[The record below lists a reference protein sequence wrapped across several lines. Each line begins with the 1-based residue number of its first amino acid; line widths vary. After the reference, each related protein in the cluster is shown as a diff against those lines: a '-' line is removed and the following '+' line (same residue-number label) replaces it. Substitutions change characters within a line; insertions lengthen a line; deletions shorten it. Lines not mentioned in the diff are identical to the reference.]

1 MEWLLLNL
9 GFFASSQ
16 QIALQQ
22 TVTEDEFSELATDV
36 QSDIKYLFFQLSN
49 ATPKDTLDAVYNC
62 LMEAIL
68 FDADFWIFR
77 VNEGESFIM
86 NIEKQ
91 PTEVS
96 GKKIV
101 AREVST
107 RVPVTLVTQDPVA
120 EGIDRLPVIDLG
132 LKSGGFY
139 QVDVYLETDDNGVAS
154 GDAETTVAKTY
165 FIVGYNIDS
174 NAG

>member
-1 MEWLLLNL
+1 
-9 GFFASSQ
+9 
-16 QIALQQ
+16 
-22 TVTEDEFSELATDV
+22 
-36 QSDIKYLFFQLSN
+36 
-49 ATPKDTLDAVYNC
+49 
-62 LMEAIL
+62 
-68 FDADFWIFR
+68 

-107 RVPVTLVTQDPVA
+107 RVPVTRVNQDPVA

-132 LKSGGFY
+132 LKAGGFY

-154 GDAETTVAKTY
+154 GDAETMVAKTY